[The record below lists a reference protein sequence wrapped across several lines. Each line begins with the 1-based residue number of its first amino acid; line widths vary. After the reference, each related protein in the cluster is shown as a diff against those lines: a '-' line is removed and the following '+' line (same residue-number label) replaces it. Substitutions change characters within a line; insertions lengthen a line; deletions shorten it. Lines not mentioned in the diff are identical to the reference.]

1 MRYKDD
7 SKRFH
12 EQNLLD
18 RTIETTLK
26 KAGELSLA
34 DLNRVTV
41 AAQVQAGI
49 DHYRAEAMGMS
60 VSELYN
66 EKHDSS
72 RLARH
77 LEEAGQPRPPRCHAH
92 AIVAGRHQHAAVLRA
107 LMANLKIRIDDT
119 DNGCWLPENQA
130 ATPHPTFPRA
140 IPHSRIHRYNYY
152 FWIRSRLEP
161 IRDPKR
167 FRLDLRLIAKQLQEN
182 TCPEYVMMKKGEGL
196 PDKPARSVAK

>member
-1 MRYKDD
+1 MRHRDD
-7 SKRFH
+7 TKPFH
-12 EQNLLD
+12 EQDLLD
-18 RTIETTLK
+18 RTIEATIK
-26 KAGELSLA
+26 KAGELTLA
-34 DLNRVTV
+34 DLNRITV

-49 DHYRAEAMGMS
+49 DQYRAEAIGMS
-60 VSELYN
+60 VNELYS

-119 DNGCWLPENQA
+119 DNGCWLPENTA
-130 ATPHPTFPRA
+130 ATPHPTFPKA
-140 IPHSRIHRYNYY
+140 IPHSRIHRHNYF

-161 IRDPKR
+161 IRNPEM
-167 FRLDLRLIAKQLQEN
+167 FRLDLRLIAKRLQES

-196 PDKPARSVAK
+196 PNKQARSFA